1 MKKKKLDGLVY
12 NTRMEKHIKIEFKH
26 STVENLQTFSSLLGK
41 DINTLLEEALDQYFE
56 CERKKLLEKN
66 NDDENMMTNLDFDEF
81 WDGLDF

>member
-1 MKKKKLDGLVY
+1 MY
-12 NTRMEKHIKIEFKH
+12 NTPMEKHINIEFKH

-56 CERKKLLEKN
+56 RERKKLLEKN
-66 NDDENMMTNLDFDEF
+66 NDDETMMTNLDFDEF